1 VAKIRGTAFV
11 VRTSVRFYGDES
23 AYADHG
29 QMNPPSTVFGQTLH
43 LSVAKICRHVFIVR
57 TLVRFYGDESPPPNP
72 LSTIFSQALFSS
84 MLRQF
89 FLTIPLELSDAARI
103 DGAGEIQIL
112 TRVIL
117 PLARPALAMVAL
129 FQLSVAKIRGT
140 AFIVRT
146 SVRFYG
152 DESAYADH
160 GRMNPPSTVFGQA
173 PFNLWARGG
182 ITWDR

>member
-1 VAKIRGTAFV
+1 
-11 VRTSVRFYGDES
+11 
-23 AYADHG
+23 
-29 QMNPPSTVFGQTLH
+29 
-43 LSVAKICRHVFIVR
+43 
-57 TLVRFYGDESPPPNP
+57 
-72 LSTIFSQALFSS
+72 

-129 FQLSVAKIRGT
+129 SQFMGA
-140 AFIVRT
+140 
-146 SVRFYG
+146 
-152 DESAYADH
+152 
-160 GRMNPPSTVFGQA
+160 
-173 PFNLWARGG
+173 WG